1 MANTIKYLFG
11 LILGVALFFALG
23 YFYHARTGQ
32 QTNVITYKSD
42 SLVFIDSTNHNAT
55 HNHFHITNV
64 YQVGIKDSSN
74 HIKSYD
80 FIIDTAEIIRKYFT
94 VRFVTDTIRNDTLLF
109 VINDTL
115 FNNKITSRK
124 TQYRLLQPYKTIITN
139 TISIPSTVSQN
150 GFYLGTF
157 LGFHSSQVQSVGVEA
172 NYVTHKLNYGLG
184 YDFKNNAV
192 TGKLLLRLNKK

>member
-1 MANTIKYLFG
+1 MATTIKYLFG

-32 QTNVITYKSD
+32 QNNVITYKSD
-42 SLVFIDSTNHNAT
+42 SLVFIDTTNHNQT

-64 YQVGIKDSSN
+64 YHDSIKAL
-74 HIKSYD
+74 H
-80 FIIDTAEIIRKYFT
+80 IDTGAIIRNYFM

-157 LGFHSSQVQSVGVEA
+157 LGFHSSQVQCVGVEA